1 MTSTLYYKAVA
12 SIAAYFTTVLSA
24 LFVCIFRT
32 RFTASNAFYI
42 LIATVSLFTTWYYIL
57 SWFHVEYVALGS
69 NLDRFI
75 LESDLFVKAYA
86 LVTDNLP
93 KWWWSSQ
100 LLIGTGTLL
109 TFWSVEG
116 QSLRLQVEEH
126 NHQNRTKSNFKKRT
140 WTPTWWFVL
149 LGFFGSMS
157 VGGPL
162 FLAQLDSY
170 EQDEQ
175 QQQPSSSSNNN
186 RKRTTTT
193 CHARSVPGWLVVAI
207 MLGEISVLLTPFFPT
222 NDKRFTINLML
233 THAFFLIPA
242 LFSFDPRLMRGGWS
256 GRMTLPRLY
265 ILLAL
270 IALVSQ
276 FAYTLP
282 FLTFGHSL
290 SFSHFLDHLRNG
302 NFNKLYSSLFSV
314 SSSHLHS
321 HPALSIKD
329 LYRALWDNHCQTSIS
344 ADLMFNN
351 LLAAIVMIRTSAS
364 LGKAKVGW
372 ILTAWMPLLSVSTV
386 LPLFLAWKERQ
397 ETVGSSATV
406 KTLDAAAK
414 AGIHLDQKK
423 EQRHKD

>member
-1 MTSTLYYKAVA
+1 MASTLYYKAVA

-24 LFVCIFRT
+24 LFVCIYRT
-32 RFTASNAFYI
+32 RLTASNAFYI
-42 LIATVSLFTTWYYIL
+42 LIATASLFTTWYYIL

-86 LVTDNLP
+86 LVTDNLS

-116 QSLRLQVEEH
+116 QSLRLEVEEH
-126 NHQNRTKSNFKKRT
+126 NHQNRTKTNFKKRT

-162 FLAQLDSY
+162 FLAQLDN
-170 EQDEQ
+170 QDRQ
-175 QQQPSSSSNNN
+175 QQQQQQQRSSNNSI
-186 RKRTTTT
+186 KRTTTT
-193 CHARSVPGWLVVAI
+193 CHARSVPGWLVLTI
-207 MLGEISVLLTPFFPT
+207 LLGEISVLLTPFFAT
-222 NDKRFTINLML
+222 TDKRFTINLML

-242 LFSFDPRLMRGGWS
+242 LFSFDPRLTRGGWS

-282 FLTFGHSL
+282 FLTFGNNVRFSNIFESL
-290 SFSHFLDHLRNG
+290 LHYSGLRD
-302 NFNKLYSSLFSV
+302 S
-314 SSSHLHS
+314 SSSHLHAQ
-321 HPALSIKD
+321 PALSVKD
-329 LYRALWDNHCQTSIS
+329 LYWALWDNHCQTSIS
-344 ADLMFNN
+344 ADLVFNN
-351 LLAAIVMIRTSAS
+351 LLAAIVMVRTSTS
-364 LGKAKVGW
+364 MGKAAVGW

-397 ETVGSSATV
+397 DTVGSPATV
-406 KTLDAAAK
+406 KTLNAAAK
-414 AGIHLDQKK
+414 AGIHLDQNK
-423 EQRHKD
+423 EQRHMD